1 MSRRRPTQ
9 PTSRYACWLAFAGS
23 LLASPCLAGDAT
35 SPMQSYFNLIHA
47 YSVGDLDLA
56 VAHFSE
62 TAVVVAGPRCT
73 EDEPCVGRA
82 AILERYL
89 VACRQAAC
97 APPLADQRFD
107 GSRLTTR
114 GEVVGG
120 HRLDGAAQRL
130 MGGHVFEFRDGRIE
144 SLRVALD
151 PNDAQTAAF
160 IARRSARDVTG
171 TVAASVR

>member
-120 HRLDGAAQRL
+120 HRLDGAAQRFDSPIAKL
-130 MGGHVFEFRDGRIE
+130 EHVPAHQ